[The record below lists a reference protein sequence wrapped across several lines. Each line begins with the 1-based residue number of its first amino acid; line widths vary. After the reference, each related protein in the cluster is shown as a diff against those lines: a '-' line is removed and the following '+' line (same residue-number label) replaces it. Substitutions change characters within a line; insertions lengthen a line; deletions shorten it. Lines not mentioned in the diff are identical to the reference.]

1 MLPDTKPPQDV
12 IDLVNQYKS
21 NPTKF
26 ELVIHDSMFFLYEIE
41 TIVPEDKS
49 QPTRVIHGPF
59 IKRAYWSG
67 GLSSDMMKARL
78 GIR

>member
-12 IDLVNQYKS
+12 IDLVNQYKKE
-21 NPTKF
+21 PDKY
-26 ELVIHDSMFFLYEIE
+26 ELVIYGDVFLLYALTLEQGADGE
-41 TIVPEDKS
+41 
-49 QPTRVIHGPF
+49 PTQVRQGPF
-59 IKRAYWSG
+59 IRRAYWSG